1 MKKLI
6 SILLVMISFSCI
18 ANDTIK
24 KPNVI
29 VTTNGN
35 FKEIPK
41 EFITDKIYTS
51 IDGINYPVYKTHLRA
66 HETVLD
72 LVCRLL
78 LEKKKKNKKQII

>member
-6 SILLVMISFSCI
+6 TILLVIISFSCI

-51 IDGINYPVYKTHLRA
+51 IDGINYPVFKSTTGKYFIKKISPKTNKEYRFYL
-66 HETVLD
+66 VL
-72 LVCRLL
+72 
-78 LEKKKKNKKQII
+78 